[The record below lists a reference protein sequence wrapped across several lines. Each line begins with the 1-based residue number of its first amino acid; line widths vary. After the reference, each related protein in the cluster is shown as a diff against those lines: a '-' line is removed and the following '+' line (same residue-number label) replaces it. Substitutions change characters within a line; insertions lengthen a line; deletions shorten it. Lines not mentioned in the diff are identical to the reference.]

1 MGFIFTVLRNNWE
14 SWCSNKSVTFNDYML
29 MTCQHIYYSEIYVD
43 FLTNI
48 KDINRIELSTIKDWE
63 KMIDKNPNQPLV
75 SFSDSNSNN
84 TNNAVKKII
93 NLIKIRSHII
103 GLILKNTN
111 YKSTL

>member
-1 MGFIFTVLRNNWE
+1 
-14 SWCSNKSVTFNDYML
+14 

>member
-1 MGFIFTVLRNNWE
+1 
-14 SWCSNKSVTFNDYML
+14 
-29 MTCQHIYYSEIYVD
+29 
-43 FLTNI
+43 
-48 KDINRIELSTIKDWE
+48 
-63 KMIDKNPNQPLV
+63 MIDKNPNQPLV